1 MMRVVTLLAVL
12 DIGGGGALGSREVG
26 GETSSTGDTRP
37 ETAALFFPKDSF
49 HLEDFLVTGG
59 VGITGTGGG
68 GDTLRV
74 ALRGGG
80 SNGIGIGYMETGSN
94 SSGARLVDVLFLV
107 LDLDLLVDEDLEVLL
122 ISRANDCDA
131 SAKFANVSS
140 LGLVVDGVTL
150 PRPFR
155 APLFLRFVVEV
166 DLDAS
171 RSRL

>member
-1 MMRVVTLLAVL
+1 MMRLVTLLAVV
-12 DIGGGGALGSREVG
+12 DIDGGGAPRSREVG
-26 GETSSTGDTRP
+26 GGTSSTGDTRP
-37 ETAALFFPKDSF
+37 ETAALFLPKDNF
-49 HLEDFLVTGG
+49 HFEGFLVTGG
-59 VGITGTGGG
+59 LGITGTGGG
-68 GDTLRV
+68 GDKLRV
-74 ALRGGG
+74 ALGGG
-80 SNGIGIGYMETGSN
+80 ESNAKGIGYMETGSN
-94 SSGARLVDVLFLV
+94 GSGARLVDALFLV
-107 LDLDLLVDEDLEVLL
+107 LDLDLLVDEDLEALL

-155 APLFLRFVVEV
+155 APLFLRFVVDV